1 MPDELPPSTAP
12 EDDATKAQT
21 IRITLPPNPDL
32 GSTVKRETV
41 RIEIP
46 AKSAPSFDS
55 GANAPKKETTR
66 ISIPEAA
73 PEPAA
78 PTLAKPFTP
87 PPPPRPPSQPGLTP
101 PESGMPLPPQRPPSG
116 VTLPPKPPSLAP
128 ARPTV
133 PLKPAPSASG
143 ALPSPLK
150 PGAPKKET
158 ARISLPADGA
168 TNPALPKA
176 TVKIQQTQ
184 PLINR
189 PSIPLQPTRPSISD
203 GQSKPSMP
211 LQPTG
216 GESAPDPLVN
226 GLSIAALVLALGALT
241 TVILAYLS
249 SIQI

>member
-1 MPDELPPSTAP
+1 MPDELPPAAAP
-12 EDDATKAQT
+12 VDDASKAQT

-46 AKSAPSFDS
+46 AKTAPSFDS

-66 ISIPEAA
+66 VSIPEVA
-73 PEPAA
+73 PATPS
-78 PTLAKPFTP
+78 LAKPFTP
-87 PPPPRPPSQPGLTP
+87 PPPPRPPSQPGMP
-101 PESGMPLPPQRPPSG
+101 PPQSGMPLPPQRPQSG
-116 VTLPPKPPSLAP
+116 VTAPPKPPSLAP

-168 TNPALPKA
+168 TKPVLPKA

-189 PSIPLQPTRPSISD
+189 PSIPLQPARPSITD
-203 GQSKPSMP
+203 GQSKPSLP
-211 LQPTG
+211 TQPSS
-216 GESAPDPLVN
+216 GEVAPDSLVN
-226 GLSIAALVLALGALT
+226 GLAIAALVLAIGSLT

-249 SIQI
+249 SNQA